1 MNEPRIRRRLPA
13 FEVLAELGRRDP
25 AALQALGRLL
35 TDDVIKHSSRPES
48 RRRLEGLKFRI
59 EMERRRA
66 PDALSACVR
75 LSRLMHDSLSEL
87 HTVLN
92 APNGYRRPNGRMSG
106 TVLGFPRS
114 DIEPV

>member
-1 MNEPRIRRRLPA
+1 MHEPRIRRTLPA

-25 AALQALGRLL
+25 DALQALGRLL
-35 TDDVIKHSSRPES
+35 TDDVIKHAPRPAS

-75 LSRLMHDSLSEL
+75 LSMLMHESLSEL
-87 HTVLN
+87 HSVLN
-92 APNGYRRPNGRMSG
+92 EPDGYRRPARRAAG
-106 TVLGFPRS
+106 TVLGFPRADEES
-114 DIEPV
+114 V